1 MFEVGDLLQR
11 TKPFPDE
18 KEQLW
23 IVVSIEEENN
33 IVFENDIRPVFI
45 SVMNCTNQRTSTFI
59 YNIVKDNFN
68 KVE

>member
-23 IVVSIEEENN
+23 IVVSIEEEN
-33 IVFENDIRPVFI
+33 EIRPITFI
-45 SVMNCTNQRTSTFI
+45 SIMNCTNQYISKFI
-59 YNIVKDNFN
+59 YHVVRDSFK

>member
-23 IVVSIEEENN
+23 IVVSIEEEN
-33 IVFENDIRPVFI
+33 EIRPITFI
-45 SVMNCTNQRTSTFI
+45 SIMNCTNQHTSRFI
-59 YNIVKDNFN
+59 YHVVRDSFK